1 MCLSD
6 GARSVNLLTHDEIVL
21 QLRQLPALPA
31 VINEVLASFGN
42 DEADIGRICLLVA
55 RDQSLTARLLRVA
68 NSSFYGLQCR
78 VATINEAVVVLG
90 FRAVRSMLLT
100 LSVNGVFDKQ
110 DCPGFEPRAYT
121 RHCVGVGLAARAIA
135 ETTGRNPDLAFAGG
149 VLHDIGQLVLA
160 SIFGAAYAQVLAYRR
175 EHDCPLAVAERDILG
190 TDHAIVGG
198 LLADAWN
205 FPASL
210 RSAIVEHHAPSAASA
225 DSLADLIHVADA
237 VAHGLGLAG
246 DDCDLVMPVDPTAWQ
261 RLGLD
266 RVKLA
271 SILPRVVDGLEE
283 ASQAFSA

>member
-1 MCLSD
+1 MNTLS
-6 GARSVNLLTHDEIVL
+6 RDEIVSRL
-21 QLRQLPALPA
+21 HRLPALPV
-31 VINEVLASFGN
+31 VIGELLSSFGN
-42 DEADIGRICLLVA
+42 DETDIGLICRQVA

-100 LSVNGVFDKQ
+100 LSVSSAFGKQ
-110 DCPGFEPRAYT
+110 DCPGFEPRAYM

-149 VLHDIGQLVLA
+149 VLHDMGQLALA
-160 SIFGAAYAQVLAYRR
+160 SVFGDAYARALAYRR
-175 EHDCPLAVAERDILG
+175 EHDCPLVVAERDILG
-190 TDHAIVGG
+190 TDHAVVGG
-198 LLADAWN
+198 LLADTWN

-210 RSAIVEHHAPSAASA
+210 RSAIAEHHSPSAATA
-225 DSLADLIHVADA
+225 DSLADLVHVADA
-237 VAHGLGLAG
+237 IAHGLGLAG
-246 DDCDLVMPVDPTAWQ
+246 DDDLVMPVDATAWQ

-266 RVKLA
+266 QEKLA
-271 SILPRVVDGLEE
+271 RILPRVVDGLDE